1 MDGQER
7 AAGAVVVATTMPLS
21 AQARADL
28 SQMLGDGYIV
38 LDIKAAPTTATIVL
52 TTVVSART
60 LGSLRELFPDARI
73 LLTEFNDQGRGID
86 YPGPITRAL
95 EGGPDGYY
103 VAHGLN
109 ALPAIVENETRLQL
123 AGSTRPSPPM
133 IDAGPREP
141 AAPRPAA
148 WPPVDSGH
156 GSIVWVRGQDTAADA
171 STGLSLEL
179 KYLDDAV
186 TGLLQTS
193 EPRDTGLWA
202 SLVAETAVHLARTTN
217 TDVLVDVTGLSPA
230 TLAQLEV
237 HVSSERIDHSVRP
250 DPDDA

>member
-1 MDGQER
+1 MDAEDR
-7 AAGAVVVATTMPLS
+7 DAAGNVVVATTMPLS
-21 AQARADL
+21 AEARADL
-28 SQMLGDGYIV
+28 SRMLGDGYIV
-38 LDIKAAPTTATIVL
+38 LDIKEAPATANIVL

-73 LLTEFNDQGRGID
+73 LLTEFHDQGWGID

-95 EGGPDGYY
+95 EAGPDGYY
-103 VAHGLN
+103 VAHGLD

-141 AAPRPAA
+141 AAARPMV
-148 WPPVDSGH
+148 WPPVESGH
-156 GSIVWVRGQDTAADA
+156 GSIVWVCGQGTR
-171 STGLSLEL
+171 TGLTLEL
-179 KYLDDAV
+179 HYIDDAV

-193 EPRDTGLWA
+193 EPRKTGLWA

-217 TDVLVDVTGLSPA
+217 TDVLVDVTGLPPA
-230 TLAQLEV
+230 TFAQLEV
-237 HVSSERIDHSVRP
+237 HVSSERIHHTSGP
-250 DPDDA
+250 DPEEA